1 MIRAFGERVAR
12 NAPIQGTAADVI
24 KLAMVKVF
32 NRLEKEVPTAKLI
45 LQVHDELIVECLEQD
60 AQLVCDIL
68 KFEMENATKMAV
80 TLTADAAFGKTWLGS
95 KL

>member
-1 MIRAFGERVAR
+1 MDNALKSANIDAR
-12 NAPIQGTAADVI
+12 
-24 KLAMVKVF
+24 
-32 NRLEKEVPTAKLI
+32 LI
-45 LQVHDELIVECLEQD
+45 LQVHDDLIVECLEQD

>member
-1 MIRAFGERVAR
+1 
-12 NAPIQGTAADVI
+12 
-24 KLAMVKVF
+24 
-32 NRLEKEVPTAKLI
+32 
-45 LQVHDELIVECLEQD
+45 VHDELIVECLEQD